1 MTVLLLNPPGSRRY
15 NRDYYCGEQSK
26 GPYVFPPTDLLVL
39 SGLLRGRHEV
49 EVLDAMVEGLGV
61 QQALERIRAVAPS
74 AIASLA
80 SSVSW
85 SEDSE
90 FFRALRRVTPAP
102 ILLTGDLPR
111 AAPETV
117 LAWNEAVD
125 GVILDFTDCDLA
137 DFVDGRRAG
146 LVHIHT
152 RKAAALT
159 RPRNMAYLV
168 PQHERFPLRRYHH
181 PLLSRHPYTT
191 VITDY
196 SCPFSCTFC
205 PYERIPYKTRDLGLV
220 QAELE
225 HIHRLGVRALLIND
239 ASFGAS
245 RSRAL
250 DVCRILRGFPDRFRW
265 ICDMRVDHADPDLL
279 AQMKEAGCEVVQF
292 GVETATQPVLDSVR
306 KGITPDDARRA
317 FRAAREVGL
326 RTLAHFILGLE
337 GETRETQE
345 RLIDLALELN
355 PDYASFGLASP
366 LWGTSMRDALV
377 ERGVI
382 DASATGFDVSG
393 ERPSWDSQYLS
404 RHAIEEVRQAA
415 YRRFYFRPSY
425 VLRRLLSVR
434 SIYEARNLVFQ
445 GLHMAGWP
453 WVSR

>member
-1 MTVLLLNPPGSRRY
+1 MKVLLLNPPGSRRY

-39 SGLLRGRHEV
+39 SGLLRGRHQV
-49 EVLDAMVEGLGV
+49 KVLDAMVEGLGV
-61 QQALERIRAVAPS
+61 RQALERIRAAAPD

-85 SEDSE
+85 TEDSA
-90 FFRALRRVTPAP
+90 FFQELRRVTPAP

-117 LAWNEAVD
+117 LAWSEAVD

-152 RKAAALT
+152 REAAALS
-159 RPRNMAYLV
+159 RPRRMAYPV
-168 PQHERFPLRRYHH
+168 PQHERFPLRHYHH

-205 PYERIPYKTRDLGLV
+205 PYERIPYKTRDLGAV

-225 HIHRLGVRALLIND
+225 HIHRLGVRALLVND

-245 RSRAL
+245 RSRAMDL
-250 DVCRILRGFPDRFRW
+250 CRVLRGFPQRFRW
-265 ICDMRVDHADPDLL
+265 VCDMRVDHADPDLL
-279 AQMKEAGCEVVQF
+279 ARMKDAGCEVVQF
-292 GVETATQPVLDSVR
+292 GVETATPSVLDSVR
-306 KGITPDDARRA
+306 KGITPDDARQA

-326 RTLAHFILGLE
+326 RTLAHFMLGLD
-337 GETRETQE
+337 GETHETQA
-345 RLIDLALELN
+345 RLIDFALELD

-366 LWGTSMRDALV
+366 LWGTSMRDTLV
-377 ERGVI
+377 ARGVV
-382 DASATGFDVSG
+382 DACATGFDVSG
-393 ERPSWDSQYLS
+393 ERPSWDSQHLG
-404 RHAIEEVRQAA
+404 RQQVEAIRRTAV
-415 YRRFYFRPSY
+415 RRFYLRPRY
-425 VLRRLLSVR
+425 VFKRLLAVR
-434 SIYEARNLVFQ
+434 TPHELATLVRQ
-445 GLHMAGWP
+445 GLHIIG
-453 WVSR
+453 SLR